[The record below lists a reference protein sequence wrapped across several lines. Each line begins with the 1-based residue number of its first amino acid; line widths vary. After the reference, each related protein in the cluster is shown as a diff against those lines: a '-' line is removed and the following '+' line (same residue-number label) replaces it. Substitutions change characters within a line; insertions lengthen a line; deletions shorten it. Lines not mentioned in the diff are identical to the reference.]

1 VIQGWTAA
9 VEKVEALIPPL
20 ELSGHEGE
28 GELRVALRLVR
39 KETSEEHIWGWKP
52 MDEVGAIRGM
62 NALEEVGSAL

>member
-1 VIQGWTAA
+1 MDSGRGEGRGVDPPAG
-9 VEKVEALIPPL
+9 VERAR
-20 ELSGHEGE
+20 GR